1 MNLLIIPVVV
11 VLVCLITTLF
21 MNVVDIVAMTRQAK
35 TNEDLMF
42 EDYQEQLEKEY
53 PHYTQVSLD
62 DYLDD
67 SFYS

>member
-53 PHYTQVSLD
+53 PYKRVSLD